1 MCFSGLRGF
10 EITVEH
16 ESTSGLTTEVESKW
30 TTQSIKIEPSD
41 NKQVFKKYIN
51 HFYTTTRDRHGR
63 AHLVVRFTTTY
74 AISA

>member
-1 MCFSGLRGF
+1 MCFSGLSGF

-41 NKQVFKKYIN
+41 NKQVFKEYK
-51 HFYTTTRDRHGR
+51 
-63 AHLVVRFTTTY
+63 
-74 AISA
+74 